1 MRYASLIV
9 TKRRIF
15 MLDDRAFPV
24 TDVRTWN
31 MSHLISTL
39 DSRISMLAGMSTHPA
54 PVCPE
59 RNCLSDKMLGMQ
71 VRQQDIS
78 TARLALAQSTRTVH
92 IVMDLSLIHI
102 SEPTRR
108 TP

>member
-9 TKRRIF
+9 TKRSIF

-54 PVCPE
+54 PVYPE
-59 RNCLSDKMLGMQ
+59 RNCLSDKMLGH
-71 VRQQDIS
+71 VSS
-78 TARLALAQSTRTVH
+78 TTGHLYCATCIGTEYQNGSYGYGSRFLYPLAYRL
-92 IVMDLSLIHI
+92 
-102 SEPTRR
+102 
-108 TP
+108 